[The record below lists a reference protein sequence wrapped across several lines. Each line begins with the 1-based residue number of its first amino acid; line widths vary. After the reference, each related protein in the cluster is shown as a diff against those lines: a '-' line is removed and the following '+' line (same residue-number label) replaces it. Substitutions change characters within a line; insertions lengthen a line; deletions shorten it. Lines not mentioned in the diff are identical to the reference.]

1 MSYDLHA
8 TRPPTAAESA
18 SLERLAEAIAAVDA
32 EFDCDDVIQV
42 SLDSDEATISVPYV
56 YEGEQAEAVMERMQR
71 YAAVLT
77 EVGGYTVWDPQ
88 TGEIV
93 TGPGARHAYA
103 SGVDAVNR
111 LIAASQKRRRW
122 WQRRP

>member
-8 TRPPTAAESA
+8 TRSSTAAAGA

-32 EFDCDDVIQV
+32 EYDSDDGIEV
-42 SLDSDEATISVPYV
+42 SLDSDQATISVPYW
-56 YEGEQAEAVMERMQR
+56 YEGEQAEAVMERIQR

-88 TGEIV
+88 TEEVV
-93 TGPGARHAYA
+93 TGPGARDLYSAGVHA
-103 SGVDAVNR
+103 V
-111 LIAASQKRRRW
+111 KRRRW